1 MTDCI
6 RTVPGEHSLK
16 IEASLEAVTFTQQR
30 PGHVRDE
37 RAEYDHSQAIDNRD
51 DDEINCASVFESWSE
66 RATR

>member
-1 MTDCI
+1 MTDCT
-6 RTVPGEHSLK
+6 RTVPDGHSLK
-16 IEASLEAVTFTQQR
+16 IEASLEAVTRTLQQ